1 MVFIRQFPEVNTK
14 IMEHVSYTKQMAEQL
29 DATPEVISGRIKFLE
44 SWLQAN
50 EMHMYNAR
58 LLKKEYHDRYQSLV
72 VEIDN
77 RNDGEAKAKKEL
89 DLLRARV

>member
-1 MVFIRQFPEVNTK
+1 MVFIRQFPEINTK
-14 IMEHVSYTKQMAEQL
+14 IMEQVSYTKQMAEQL

-44 SWLQAN
+44 NWLQAN
-50 EMHMYNAR
+50 EQHMYNAR
-58 LLKKEYHDRYQSLV
+58 LLKKEYHNRYQSLV